1 MKFPLLAAAFSLL
14 ALPAAAHDFGFA
26 GVLSNTNKGEMPGI
40 LLSVGQP
47 LTDGPIALKSGMV
60 YELEIEADGTGEL
73 ALEGSGFFRAIW
85 VNEVVVNGLEIRP
98 FGLESVEFM
107 KQDGT
112 YLLHVPP
119 HAIMS
124 ASRAIEEDPDREN
137 ALFSLHH
144 RQTHELAAVRTPP
157 VSTRISLS
165 PLRAPTTAS
174 RTAT

>member
-14 ALPAAAHDFGFA
+14 TLPAAAHDFGFA

-60 YELEIEADGTGEL
+60 YELEIEADGSGEL

-98 FGLESVEFM
+98 FGLESVEF
-107 KQDGT
+107 DEAGT
-112 YLLHVPP
+112 MEIEFL
-119 HAIMS
+119 AIKPG
-124 ASRAIEEDPDREN
+124 RYF
-137 ALFSLHH
+137 L
-144 RQTHELAAVRTPP
+144 
-157 VSTRISLS
+157 RIPGSS
-165 PLRAPTTAS
+165 GESQRVEIS
-174 RTAT
+174 IQ

>member
-14 ALPAAAHDFGFA
+14 ALPATAHDFGFA

-60 YELEIEADGTGEL
+60 YELEIEADGSGEL

-98 FGLESVEFM
+98 FGLESVEF
-107 KQDGT
+107 DEAGT
-112 YLLHVPP
+112 MEIEFL
-119 HAIMS
+119 AIKPG
-124 ASRAIEEDPDREN
+124 RYF
-137 ALFSLHH
+137 L
-144 RQTHELAAVRTPP
+144 
-157 VSTRISLS
+157 RIPGSS
-165 PLRAPTTAS
+165 GDSQRVEIS
-174 RTAT
+174 IQ

>member
-40 LLSVGQP
+40 LLSVGKP
-47 LTDGPIALKSGMV
+47 LADGPIALKSGML

-98 FGLESVEFM
+98 FGLESVEF
-107 KQDGT
+107 DEAGT
-112 YLLHVPP
+112 MEIEFL
-119 HAIMS
+119 AIKPG
-124 ASRAIEEDPDREN
+124 RYFLRIPG
-137 ALFSLHH
+137 
-144 RQTHELAAVRTPP
+144 
-157 VSTRISLS
+157 STGESQRVEISIQ
-165 PLRAPTTAS
+165 
-174 RTAT
+174 